1 MDFKFFKK
9 DNLPYI
15 VIICLSL
22 IIGYQYYDSHKVPDE
37 ANALLNIKTSNLDSK
52 EVDKKELKGLEIE
65 SEEENKEVMVHISG
79 AVKNPGIIKLDSSK
93 RVVDA
98 LEMAGGATD
107 EADLDRINLAAKL
120 HDEEKIYIPK
130 IGEDPKNEIAPLMS
144 SGTSGKAS
152 DKININ
158 TADSSELQKI
168 PGVGAKTADKI
179 INYRSQNPFSSIED
193 IKNVDGIGDK
203 KFESM
208 KDYISTY
215 WWRKNFKVKNKIIK
229 SLNKKSSR

>member
-15 VIICLSL
+15 VIIFLCL
-22 IIGYQYYDSHKVPDE
+22 IIGYQYYDSHKFPDE
-37 ANALLNIKTSNLDSK
+37 AKSLLDIKTSSNEEK
-52 EVDKKELKGLEIE
+52 EFDKKDLEKLEIE
-65 SEEENKEVMVHISG
+65 SADENKEIMVHISG
-79 AVKNPGIIKLDSSK
+79 AVKNPGILKINSSK

-107 EADLDRINLAAKL
+107 DADLDKINLAAKL

-130 IGEDPKNEIAPLMS
+130 IGEVSNNEISSLVS
-144 SGTSGKAS
+144 SGENNNAG
-152 DKININ
+152 KININ
-158 TADSSELQKI
+158 TADSTELQKI
-168 PGVGAKTADKI
+168 PGVGAKTAEKI
-179 INYRSQNPFSSIED
+179 INYRSQNSFSSIED

-215 WWRKNFKVKNKIIK
+215 
-229 SLNKKSSR
+229 

>member
-15 VIICLSL
+15 VIIFLCL
-22 IIGYQYYDSHKVPDE
+22 IIGYQYYDSHKFPDE
-37 ANALLNIKTSNLDSK
+37 AKSLLDIKTSSNEEK
-52 EVDKKELKGLEIE
+52 EFDKKDLEKLEIE
-65 SEEENKEVMVHISG
+65 SADENKEIMVHISG
-79 AVKNPGIIKLDSSK
+79 AVKNPGILKINSSK

-107 EADLDRINLAAKL
+107 DADLDKINLAAKL

-130 IGEDPKNEIAPLMS
+130 IGEVSNNEISSLVS
-144 SGTSGKAS
+144 SGENSNAG
-152 DKININ
+152 KININ
-158 TADSSELQKI
+158 TADSTELQKI
-168 PGVGAKTADKI
+168 PGVGAKTAEKI
-179 INYRSQNPFSSIED
+179 INYRSQNSFSSIDD

-215 WWRKNFKVKNKIIK
+215 
-229 SLNKKSSR
+229 

>member
-15 VIICLSL
+15 IIICLSL

-52 EVDKKELKGLEIE
+52 EVDKKELEGLEIE

-107 EADLDRINLAAKL
+107 EADLDRINLAARL

-130 IGEDPKNEIAPLMS
+130 IGEAPKNEMASLMS
-144 SGTSGKAS
+144 SGSSGKAS
-152 DKININ
+152 EKININ
-158 TADSSELQKI
+158 TADSTELQKI
-168 PGVGAKTADKI
+168 PGVGAKTAEKI
-179 INYRSQNPFSSIED
+179 INYRLQNPFSSIED

-215 WWRKNFKVKNKIIK
+215 WWKKIFNK
-229 SLNKKSSR
+229 

>member
-15 VIICLSL
+15 VIIFLCL
-22 IIGYQYYDSHKVPDE
+22 IIGYQYYDSHKFPDE
-37 ANALLNIKTSNLDSK
+37 AKSLLDIKTSRHEKK
-52 EVDKKELKGLEIE
+52 EFDKKDLEKLEIE
-65 SEEENKEVMVHISG
+65 SADENKEIMVHISG
-79 AVKNPGIIKLDSSK
+79 AVKNPGILKINSSK

-107 EADLDRINLAAKL
+107 DADLDKINLAAKL

-130 IGEDPKNEIAPLMS
+130 IGEVSSNEISSLVS
-144 SGTSGKAS
+144 SGENSNAG
-152 DKININ
+152 KININ
-158 TADSSELQKI
+158 TADSTELQKI
-168 PGVGAKTADKI
+168 PGVGAKTAEKI
-179 INYRSQNPFSSIED
+179 INYRSQNSFSSIED

-215 WWRKNFKVKNKIIK
+215 
-229 SLNKKSSR
+229 

>member
-15 VIICLSL
+15 IIICLSL
-22 IIGYQYYDSHKVPDE
+22 IIGYQYYDSHNFSDDTKS
-37 ANALLNIKTSNLDSK
+37 LLDIKTSSDSPN
-52 EVDKKELKGLEIE
+52 EFDKKDLSDIEIE
-65 SEEENKEVMVHISG
+65 REKENSEVFVHISG

-98 LEMAGGATD
+98 LERAGGPTD

-130 IGEDPKNEIAPLMS
+130 IGEMNNNEISSLLS
-144 SGTSGKAS
+144 SGESNSTG
-152 DKININ
+152 KININ
-158 TADSSELQKI
+158 TADSTELQKI
-168 PGVGAKTADKI
+168 PGVGAKTAEKI
-179 INYRSQNPFSSIED
+179 INYRSQNSFSSIDD

-215 WWRKNFKVKNKIIK
+215 
-229 SLNKKSSR
+229 

>member
-15 VIICLSL
+15 IIICLSL

-37 ANALLNIKTSNLDSK
+37 ASALLKIKTSKLSPK
-52 EVDKKELKGLEIE
+52 EVDKKDIKGLEIE
-65 SEEENKEVMVHISG
+65 AEEENKEVMVHISG

-107 EADLDRINLAAKL
+107 EADLDRINLAARL

-130 IGEDPKNEIAPLMS
+130 IGEVPKKWNCPS
-144 SGTSGKAS
+144 YVKWHKWKA
-152 DKININ
+152 
-158 TADSSELQKI
+158 
-168 PGVGAKTADKI
+168 
-179 INYRSQNPFSSIED
+179 F
-193 IKNVDGIGDK
+193 
-203 KFESM
+203 
-208 KDYISTY
+208 
-215 WWRKNFKVKNKIIK
+215 W
-229 SLNKKSSR
+229 

>member
-15 VIICLSL
+15 VIIFLCL
-22 IIGYQYYDSHKVPDE
+22 IIGYQYYDSHKFPDE
-37 ANALLNIKTSNLDSK
+37 AKSLLDIKTSSNEEK
-52 EVDKKELKGLEIE
+52 EFDKKDLEKLEIE
-65 SEEENKEVMVHISG
+65 SADENKEIMVHISG
-79 AVKNPGIIKLDSSK
+79 AVKNPGILKINSSK

-107 EADLDRINLAAKL
+107 DADLDRINLAAKL

-130 IGEDPKNEIAPLMS
+130 IGEVSNNEISSLVS
-144 SGTSGKAS
+144 SGENSNAG
-152 DKININ
+152 KININ
-158 TADSSELQKI
+158 TADSTELQKI
-168 PGVGAKTADKI
+168 PGVGAKTAEKI
-179 INYRSQNPFSSIED
+179 INYRSQNSFSSIED

-215 WWRKNFKVKNKIIK
+215 
-229 SLNKKSSR
+229 

>member
-15 VIICLSL
+15 IIICLSL
-22 IIGYQYYDSHKVPDE
+22 IIGYQYYDSHNFSDDAKS
-37 ANALLNIKTSNLDSK
+37 LLDIKTSSDSPK
-52 EVDKKELKGLEIE
+52 EFDKKDLSDIEIE
-65 SEEENKEVMVHISG
+65 GERENSEVFVHISG

-98 LEMAGGATD
+98 LERAGGPTD

-130 IGEDPKNEIAPLMS
+130 IGEINNSEFSSLLS
-144 SGTSGKAS
+144 SGKSNSTG
-152 DKININ
+152 KININ

-168 PGVGAKTADKI
+168 PGVGAKTAEKI
-179 INYRSQNPFSSIED
+179 INYRSQNSFSSIDD

-215 WWRKNFKVKNKIIK
+215 
-229 SLNKKSSR
+229 